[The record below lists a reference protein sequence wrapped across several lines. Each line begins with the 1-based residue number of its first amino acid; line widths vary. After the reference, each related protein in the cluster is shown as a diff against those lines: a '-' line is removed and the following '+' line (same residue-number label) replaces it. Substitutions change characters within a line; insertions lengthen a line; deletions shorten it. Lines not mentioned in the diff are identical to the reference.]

1 MYFTNEFRKT
11 LIDSTYSLLSN
22 NHYKSFNIKKI
33 LETLKVNRN
42 NFYQLYETKDSFIIE
57 LLDILVKVLHLTY
70 KDGETKSLSIS
81 ISKEELIKHHRSIK
95 GFINMF
101 DDEYLLNLIIY
112 KYNLMKTFNKEDKEF
127 WLVMIRV
134 ILYKLKLAINEMHNY
149 NLDLIINDEQIKFN
163 QYS

>member
-1 MYFTNEFRKT
+1 
-11 LIDSTYSLLSN
+11 
-22 NHYKSFNIKKI
+22 
-33 LETLKVNRN
+33 
-42 NFYQLYETKDSFIIE
+42 
-57 LLDILVKVLHLTY
+57 
-70 KDGETKSLSIS
+70 
-81 ISKEELIKHHRSIK
+81 
-95 GFINMF
+95 MF